1 MLIWCSGATAQT
13 VTPWL
18 TKGDQ
23 SAMME
28 MQEQSSLVPYLGGG
42 TTILVDSTTVYQSI
56 DGFGFCLTQGS
67 AEVINGL
74 EPETKASLLNDLFGP
89 FGLGISMLR
98 ISLGASDLSNS
109 VYTYNDSPGDVDML
123 NFSLE
128 GPDLDHLIPLLQE
141 ILAINPSIKL
151 MASPWTA
158 PTLDENEQL
167 LAWRSLNP
175 QTMAHTASTSEVF
188 ARNGKSMALRH

>member
-1 MLIWCSGATAQT
+1 
-13 VTPWL
+13 
-18 TKGDQ
+18 
-23 SAMME
+23 MME

-128 GPDLDHLIPLLQE
+128 GPDLDH
-141 ILAINPSIKL
+141 
-151 MASPWTA
+151 
-158 PTLDENEQL
+158 
-167 LAWRSLNP
+167 
-175 QTMAHTASTSEVF
+175 
-188 ARNGKSMALRH
+188 